1 MNRKDF
7 IKSLFGVPAL
17 ILANNTSNISSN
29 NTVAKDV
36 VFYNKLSLDPKGNIG
51 LGIPNP
57 SYPIH
62 IYYPNEN

>member
-51 LGIPNP
+51 N
-57 SYPIH
+57 S
-62 IYYPNEN
+62 

>member
-36 VFYNKLSLDPKGNIG
+36 VFYNKLSLDLKGNIG
-51 LGIPNP
+51 LGPNP
-57 SYPIH
+57 SSYPLH
-62 IYYPNEN
+62 VYYPNEN